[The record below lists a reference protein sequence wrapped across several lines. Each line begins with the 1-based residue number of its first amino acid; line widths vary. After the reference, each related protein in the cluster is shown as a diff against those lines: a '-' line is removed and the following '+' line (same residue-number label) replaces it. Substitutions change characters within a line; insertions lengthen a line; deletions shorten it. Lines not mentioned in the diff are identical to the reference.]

1 MITRFEWTNA
11 RSIDDAIGQ
20 LNDKSLAKAGGVDL
34 MDRLK
39 EGLDAPSRLVNIRSI
54 PDLDYVKE
62 ESGWLRIGPMVTLT
76 TIAEHPVIRQ
86 RYKVLADA
94 ALNAATPHI
103 RNMATVGG
111 NLLQRPRCWY
121 FRNEQFHCRRKGGDE
136 CFAQDGENE
145 YHAIFDNEIC
155 AIVHPSAAAC
165 ALTALGAKVQVKGK
179 KGAREIALDD
189 LFVRPETDVTREHVL
204 NSGELLTEIRVP
216 APSDSTRSAYT
227 KVGQKESFD
236 WPLSEVAVVLEL
248 AWRRGEQSVDRAG
261 RGRTHPLASNCGGES
276 SDRQTAQRTEC
287 ARRRGCCHAGRHATL
302 AECIQD
308 SDVRSCGAAHNYG
321 RRAGG
326 VMREF
331 MDEPEIETPDPAE
344 LPEVCRFIR
353 TKTAY
358 GNAIG
363 YRRLAA
369 RRLQHSGILVSADHG
384 RLRPRR
390 PTRRAQ
396 AVPRRTVL
404 LRQTR
409 LGPSGP
415 AIPPLVT
422 LRLPTLGKHAHKGY
436 AL

>member
-39 EGLDAPSRLVNIRSI
+39 EGLDSPSRLVNIRSI

-62 ESGWLRIGPMVTLT
+62 ESGWLRLGPMVTLT

-121 FRNEQFHCRRKGGDE
+121 FRSEHFHCRRKGGDE
-136 CFAQDGENE
+136 CFAQNGENE

-179 KGAREIALDD
+179 NGAREIALDD

-236 WPLSEVAVVLEL
+236 WPLTEVAVVLEPRGGVVNKASIVL
-248 AWRRGEQSVDRAG
+248 GAAAPIPWRATAAEKALTGKPLNEQSARDAAAAAMQG
-261 RGRTHPLASNCGGES
+261 ATPLAQNAYKIPMFEAVV
-276 SDRQTAQRTEC
+276 RRT
-287 ARRRGCCHAGRHATL
+287 
-302 AECIQD
+302 I
-308 SDVRSCGAAHNYG
+308 
-321 RRAGG
+321 
-326 VMREF
+326 
-331 MDEPEIETPDPAE
+331 
-344 LPEVCRFIR
+344 
-353 TKTAY
+353 
-358 GNAIG
+358 
-363 YRRLAA
+363 LAA
-369 RRLQHSGILVSADHG
+369 GQEA
-384 RLRPRR
+384 
-390 PTRRAQ
+390 
-396 AVPRRTVL
+396 
-404 LRQTR
+404 
-409 LGPSGP
+409 
-415 AIPPLVT
+415 
-422 LRLPTLGKHAHKGY
+422 
-436 AL
+436 